1 MVKRC
6 VVQFC
11 SNSNETGHIMHK
23 FPKDPNLRR
32 QWLKF
37 VQLKRANFKEPSAYS
52 VICNDHFSP
61 DCYERNF
68 LEEMGFKKQKKLL
81 PGAVPTIQSTP
92 AATTS
97 SEARK
102 RSMQSTDIDGPEAA
116 NSEKR
121 PKRGRALQKLEVN
134 RVSI

>member
-1 MVKRC
+1 
-6 VVQFC
+6 
-11 SNSNETGHIMHK
+11 
-23 FPKDPNLRR
+23 
-32 QWLKF
+32 
-37 VQLKRANFKEPSAYS
+37 
-52 VICNDHFSP
+52 
-61 DCYERNF
+61 
-68 LEEMGFKKQKKLL
+68 MGFKKQKKLL